1 MIFTRTY
8 RYQTSLKIDD
18 IKRRLLGQHVKI
30 HNLDFEVMEKDE
42 MIKVVPHAEQDTHI
56 RTLPITNIQFGGK
69 GDKTQLVISA
79 HMRKIDSG
87 GPMLVMVF
95 CVVMILAA
103 LAFMFTGKPEY
114 ELYGYVFSAIGASIL
129 VLFWLRMER
138 GYFDYVRKVRDHIKK
153 QSVA

>member
-1 MIFTRTY
+1 
-8 RYQTSLKIDD
+8 
-18 IKRRLLGQHVKI
+18 
-30 HNLDFEVMEKDE
+30 
-42 MIKVVPHAEQDTHI
+42 
-56 RTLPITNIQFGGK
+56 
-69 GDKTQLVISA
+69 
-79 HMRKIDSG
+79 MRKIDSG